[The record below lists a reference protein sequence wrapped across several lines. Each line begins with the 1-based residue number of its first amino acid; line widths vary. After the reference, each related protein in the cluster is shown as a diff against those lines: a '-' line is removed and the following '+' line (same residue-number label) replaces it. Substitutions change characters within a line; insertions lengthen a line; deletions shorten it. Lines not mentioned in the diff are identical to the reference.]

1 MEVKE
6 LKSNSNTKAITKVNV
21 KSNQGKE
28 TITTD
33 EIMGNNS
40 NPTKKEAL
48 MVNVGSNDSRF
59 YTEVNGIDHV
69 INMTSS
75 PRDTTDKVT
84 GKLITSREL
93 NTSHTL
99 NAIPKEVDFEGF
111 EGKSTI
117 QGNNLATHTQASH
130 IFTNGIKEKLLHPT
144 AEIEE

>member
-6 LKSNSNTKAITKVNV
+6 LRSNSNTKAVTKLNV
-21 KSNQGKE
+21 ESNQGKE

-84 GKLITSREL
+84 GKLITPREL

-99 NAIPKEVDFEGF
+99 NAIPKEVDFEG
-111 EGKSTI
+111 KSTI
-117 QGNNLATHTQASH
+117 QGNNLDTHTQASH
-130 IFTNGIKEKLLHPT
+130 MFTNGIKEKLLHPT
-144 AEIEE
+144 AEIKE